1 VQLRRLNI
9 HNFSIKSTYN
19 SEPGGKPMIPDIKK
33 ILYTT
38 DLSENARH
46 AFGYAVSLA
55 SRYGAGITFLNV
67 LEDLSPYRDSLM
79 INVLGQEKWDDL
91 LKNNRDELLQKAKE
105 RISSFCDEVS
115 AKIPACPF
123 ITDEIVVKM
132 GEPVE
137 QILELVESSG
147 CDIVVMGAHGRGT
160 LADKLMGSTS
170 RRVLRRCQK
179 PVLIV
184 RLP

>member
-1 VQLRRLNI
+1 
-9 HNFSIKSTYN
+9 
-19 SEPGGKPMIPDIKK
+19 MIPDIKK

-38 DLSENARH
+38 DLSENAKH

-67 LEDLSPYRDSLM
+67 LEDMSPYRDSLM

-105 RISSFCDEVS
+105 RISTFCDEVS
-115 AKIPACPF
+115 AKVPTCPF
-123 ITDEIVVKM
+123 ITDEIVVRM

-137 QILELVESSG
+137 EILGAVESSE
-147 CDIVVMGAHGRGT
+147 CDVLVMGAHGRGT
-160 LADKLMGSTS
+160 LAGKLMGSTS

>member
-1 VQLRRLNI
+1 
-9 HNFSIKSTYN
+9 
-19 SEPGGKPMIPDIKK
+19 MIPDIKK

-38 DLSENARH
+38 DFSDNARH

-67 LEDLSPYRDSLM
+67 LEDMSPYRDSLM
-79 INVLGQEKWDDL
+79 INVLGQDKWEEL
-91 LKNNRDELLQKAKE
+91 LSNNRDNLLEKAKE
-105 RISSFCDEVS
+105 SIKSFCDEVS
-115 AKIPACPF
+115 EKAPSCPF
-123 ITDEIVVKM
+123 ITDEIVVKI

-137 QILELVESSG
+137 EILELMESSN
-147 CDIVVMGAHGRGT
+147 CDLVVMGSHGRGT

-170 RRVLRRCQK
+170 RRVLRRSKK
-179 PVLIV
+179 PILIV

>member
-1 VQLRRLNI
+1 
-9 HNFSIKSTYN
+9 
-19 SEPGGKPMIPDIKK
+19 MIPDIKK

-38 DLSENARH
+38 DLSDNARH

-67 LEDLSPYRDSLM
+67 LEELSPYRDSMM
-79 INVLGQEKWDDL
+79 INVLGQQKWDEL
-91 LKNNRDELLQKAKE
+91 LKNNRGELLEKAKE
-105 RISSFCDEVS
+105 RIKSFCDEVS
-115 AKIPACPF
+115 AKVPTCPF
-123 ITDEIVVKM
+123 ITDEIVVKT

-137 QILELVESSG
+137 EILQLTESSN
-147 CDIVVMGAHGRGT
+147 CDLVVMGAHGHGT
-160 LADKLMGSTS
+160 LVDKLMGSTS
-170 RRVLRRCQK
+170 RRVLRRCKK

>member
-1 VQLRRLNI
+1 
-9 HNFSIKSTYN
+9 
-19 SEPGGKPMIPDIKK
+19 MIPDIKK

-38 DLSENARH
+38 DFSDNARH

-67 LEDLSPYRDSLM
+67 LEDMSPYRDSLM
-79 INVLGQEKWDDL
+79 INVLGQDKW
-91 LKNNRDELLQKAKE
+91 DELLRNNREKLLERAKE
-105 RISSFCDEVS
+105 SIKSFCDEVS
-115 AKIPACPF
+115 AQAPSCPF
-123 ITDEIVVKM
+123 IADEIVVKI

-137 QILELVESSG
+137 EIMELMESSN
-147 CDIVVMGAHGRGT
+147 CDLVVMGAHGHGT
-160 LADKLMGSTS
+160 FADKFIGSTS
-170 RRVLRRCQK
+170 RRVLMKCKK